1 MLGEGYAVTL
11 WKRGNPIQTIY
22 TPYDETDKEVA
33 KFIRLTHE
41 SMANGELD
49 CDKMT
54 IRKINDLSLFMIANP
69 KDKEV

>member
-1 MLGEGYAVTL
+1 MFGEGYAVTL
-11 WKRGNPIQTIY
+11 WRCGNPVQTIY

-41 SMANGELD
+41 SMEKGELD
-49 CDKMT
+49 CDRMT
-54 IRKINDLSLFMIANP
+54 IRKINGFSVTMIANP